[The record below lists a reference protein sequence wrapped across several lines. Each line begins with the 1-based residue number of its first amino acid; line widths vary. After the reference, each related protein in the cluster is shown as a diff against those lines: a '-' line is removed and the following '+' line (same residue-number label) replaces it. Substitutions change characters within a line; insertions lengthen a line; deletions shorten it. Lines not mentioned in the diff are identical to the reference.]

1 MEEVLR
7 ASEDRFRSILD
18 NIEDGYYEVDTAGNL
33 TFLNPAL
40 TRLFGRSANEMIG
53 MNNRQFMPPEQ
64 AKTVFQ
70 TYNRVFRT
78 GIPEQAFNWD
88 VARQDGTLRSVESSV
103 SLIKTADGSV
113 TGFRGTV
120 RDITDRKKAEETL
133 QRRNEY
139 LFATAEIGRLV
150 TSTLDMPTLFS
161 RTVNLV
167 RDRFGFYH
175 AGIFVTEETGFQAI
189 LQAATG
195 EAGAE
200 MLRQKHS
207 LQVGSKSVVGGVTE
221 SGRAVVVNDTAAS
234 ESHKFNPLLPETRAE
249 AALPLRVGSR
259 TIGALDIQSTQV
271 NAFSEDDIA
280 VLQSLADQIA
290 IAIDNARSYE
300 LSMQAVKEMRE
311 ADRLKSQFLAN
322 MSHELRTP
330 LNSIIGFSRVILKG
344 IDGATTDLQQQDLL
358 AIHNSGQ
365 HLLGLI
371 NDILDLSRIEA
382 GKMELTFDEVNLA
395 ELTSSVMSTITGLF
409 KDKPITLHRD
419 LPADLPTVRADAM
432 RIRQVLLNL
441 LSNAAKFTDEGSITV
456 QASVKDSP
464 TGHPEVTVSVTDTG
478 PGIASEDQKKLFQPF
493 SQVDASPTR
502 KSGGSGLGLSISNH
516 LIQMHGGRIGV
527 ESAPGRGSTFFF
539 TLPAFRGK
547 TELGTPPGNRI
558 ILAIDDDPQ
567 VVSLYE
573 RYLQPQGYQV
583 VPLGDPS
590 RAVERVRQL
599 KPFAI
604 TLDIMMPGYDG
615 WRVLNDLKS
624 NPETRDIPVIV
635 CSIVEEREKGFSLG
649 AADYLVKPILEDD
662 ILNVLDRLNVDGSIR
677 EVLIVDDDPND
688 LRLIGRMLS
697 ENGRYRPI
705 LAEGGRNG
713 WEAVQARTP
722 HALIL
727 DLFMPE
733 MDGFTLLEKMRSSE
747 KLREVPVIVVSGG
760 DLTLEQQKM
769 LQDFGQRMIQKSA
782 LNEQQLLSTLERAL
796 ERVKH

>member
-1 MEEVLR
+1 MCSSDLGTNSPITDENGNILGFLAVHHDITERKRVEEVLR

-88 VARQDGTLRSVESSV
+88 VVRQDGTLRSVESSV
-103 SLIKTADGSV
+103 SLIKTADGSI

-139 LFATAEIGRLV
+139 LSATAEIGRLV

-167 RDRFGFYH
+167 RERFGFYH
-175 AGIFVTEETGFQAI
+175 AGIFVIEETGFRAI

-200 MLRQKHS
+200 MLQQKHS

-234 ESHKFNPLLPETRAE
+234 ESHKFNPLLPETCAE

-330 LNSIIGFSRVILKG
+330 LNAIMGFTRIVRRKG
-344 IDGATTDLQQQDLL
+344 EGALPQQQIENLDKVLD
-358 AIHNSGQ
+358 SSE
-365 HLLGLI
+365 HLLHLI
-371 NDILDLSRIEA
+371 NTVLDIAKIEA
-382 GKMELTFDEVNLA
+382 GRMDVQAANFNANALIDLCANTAAPLVKPAVRLVKQAGDLGFVHSDQ
-395 ELTSSVMSTITGLF
+395 
-409 KDKPITLHRD
+409 DKIKQ
-419 LPADLPTVRADAM
+419 
-432 RIRQVLLNL
+432 IILNL
-441 LSNAAKFTDEGSITV
+441 LSNAAKFTTNGTITLNARKENETLIV
-456 QASVKDSP
+456 N
-464 TGHPEVTVSVTDTG
+464 VSDTG
-478 PGIASEDQKKLFQPF
+478 IGITAEALGKIFEEFQQADT
-493 SQVDASPTR
+493 STTR
-502 KSGGSGLGLSISNH
+502 QYGGTGLGLTIS
-516 LIQMHGGRIGV
+516 RD
-527 ESAPGRGSTFFF
+527 
-539 TLPAFRGK
+539 
-547 TELGTPPGNRI
+547 
-558 ILAIDDDPQ
+558 LA
-567 VVSLYE
+567 
-573 RYLQPQGYQV
+573 
-583 VPLGDPS
+583 
-590 RAVERVRQL
+590 QL
-599 KPFAI
+599 
-604 TLDIMMPGYDG
+604 L
-615 WRVLNDLKS
+615 
-624 NPETRDIPVIV
+624 
-635 CSIVEEREKGFSLG
+635 
-649 AADYLVKPILEDD
+649 
-662 ILNVLDRLNVDGSIR
+662 
-677 EVLIVDDDPND
+677 
-688 LRLIGRMLS
+688 
-697 ENGRYRPI
+697 
-705 LAEGGRNG
+705 
-713 WEAVQARTP
+713 
-722 HALIL
+722 
-727 DLFMPE
+727 
-733 MDGFTLLEKMRSSE
+733 
-747 KLREVPVIVVSGG
+747 GG
-760 DLTLEQQKM
+760 DLTAQSEHGKGSMFTLA
-769 LQDFGQRMIQKSA
+769 LPIQYRTPPASPSDLAPDPA
-782 LNEQQLLSTLERAL
+782 LPTESQPEAESN
-796 ERVKH
+796 